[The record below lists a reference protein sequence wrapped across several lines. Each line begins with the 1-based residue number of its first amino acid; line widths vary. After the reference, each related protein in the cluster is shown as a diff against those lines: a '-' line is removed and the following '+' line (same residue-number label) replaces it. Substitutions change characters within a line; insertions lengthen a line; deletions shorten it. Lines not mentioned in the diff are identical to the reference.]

1 VDTEIARRR
10 WVMWGIPAFLF
21 LVAFLH
27 RVAPGVVAKD
37 IMQAFSASG
46 TIVGLLSSMY
56 FYAYAGF
63 MIPAGLL
70 IDALGVRRVAA
81 AGSAVMGLGSLAMG
95 VSSSQALLF
104 SGRFLV
110 GLGATVTFIGCLKI
124 AANWFPPSHFGTMS
138 AVSATVGVV
147 GGLVGTAPLAALVAA
162 TSWRGAFSI
171 IGVATMLGA
180 LVCFLVVRDH
190 PAGHVEAAES
200 GPRLGT
206 VLRGMV
212 DVLINRHTW
221 PPFLAFFFLYAALGN
236 LMLWGIPYLRDIYA
250 LTTTQA
256 ATYASAISV
265 ALLFSAPLTGYLSDR
280 VLRRRKLPYT
290 VLSSCLFV
298 IWSVFSLT
306 LGALSLWGIA
316 VLFFVMGLV
325 GGAFVLT
332 WPLGRE
338 VNPPHL
344 AGTAVAV
351 ANMGGF
357 VGAAV
362 SQGPVGALLDHR
374 WTGTMLEGARV
385 YPLEAYRAAFLVCTL
400 FVLVA
405 AALSLL
411 FRETRGQNIYHE
423 LYPGGVRGTRA

>member
-1 VDTEIARRR
+1 
-10 WVMWGIPAFLF
+10 MWGIPAFLF
-21 LVAFLH
+21 LIAFLH

-37 IMQAFSASG
+37 IMQAFNASG
-46 TIVGLLSSMY
+46 AIVGLLSSMY

-95 VSSSQALLF
+95 LASSQPLLF

-147 GGLVGTAPLAALVAA
+147 GALVGTAPLAALVAA

-171 IGVATMLGA
+171 IGVATMLG
-180 LVCFLVVRDH
+180 
-190 PAGHVEAAES
+190 
-200 GPRLGT
+200 
-206 VLRGMV
+206 
-212 DVLINRHTW
+212 
-221 PPFLAFFFLYAALGN
+221 
-236 LMLWGIPYLRDIYA
+236 IPYLRDIYA
-250 LTTTQA
+250 LTTTEA

-290 VLSSCLFV
+290 VLSGCLFL

-306 LGALSLWGIA
+306 LGALPLWGIA

-362 SQGPVGALLDHR
+362 TQGPVGALLDHR
-374 WTGTMLEGARV
+374 WAGTMLEGARV

-400 FVLVA
+400 FVLAA

-411 FRETRGQNIYHE
+411 FRETRGRNIYHE
-423 LYPGGVRGTRA
+423 LYPGGVRGTQA